1 MSGVNREK
9 ESNYLLHVLAY
20 SLSIRSQRNLS
31 QEDLEDLT
39 GVSVNEIS
47 KIERELTKPRLD
59 ILAALAKGL
68 EADAEAAAGS
78 SLGYGGCFPFS
89 PPGSDLMEQVR
100 SALTGLPEEEQK
112 YLVRLLVSAVQR
124 ITATITPK
132 ISEYRNDEMVLKKGT
147 APEGAVP
154 FTYWICEA
162 GFPDIHQNRSSTAMP
177 FISAAGK

>member
-20 SLSIRSQRNLS
+20 NLLSIRSQRNLS

-68 EADAEAAAGS
+68 EIDAKQLLDPHWDTAAA
-78 SLGYGGCFPFS
+78 SLY
-89 PPGSDLMEQVR
+89 PGSDLMEQVR

-112 YLVRLLVSAVQR
+112 YLVRLLVWQA
-124 ITATITPK
+124 AH
-132 ISEYRNDEMVLKKGT
+132 YRNYHAENI
-147 APEGAVP
+147 
-154 FTYWICEA
+154 WI
-162 GFPDIHQNRSSTAMP
+162 P
-177 FISAAGK
+177 K